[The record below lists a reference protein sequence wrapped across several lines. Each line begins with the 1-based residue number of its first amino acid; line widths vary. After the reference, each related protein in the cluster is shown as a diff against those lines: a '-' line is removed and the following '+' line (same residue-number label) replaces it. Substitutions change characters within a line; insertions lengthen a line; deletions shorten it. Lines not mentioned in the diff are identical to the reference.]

1 MNIGVPSNVLHYEKS
16 DLKRFF
22 QDFLVEIVDRK
33 VIIILL
39 GKNISYLLGFLYL
52 FILRIYTC
60 PPRGSYTCQ
69 GIPWGVSVQ
78 LRMHLS
84 IFWI

>member
-60 PPRGSYTCQ
+60 PPRG
-69 GIPWGVSVQ
+69 
-78 LRMHLS
+78 
-84 IFWI
+84 